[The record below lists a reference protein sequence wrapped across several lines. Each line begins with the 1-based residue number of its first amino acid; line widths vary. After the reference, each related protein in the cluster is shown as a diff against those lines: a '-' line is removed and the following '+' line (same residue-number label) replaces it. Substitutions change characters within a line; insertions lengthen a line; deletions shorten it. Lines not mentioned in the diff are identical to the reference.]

1 MLRAV
6 RRITA
11 PLGLALVLALAFQGP
26 ALAAT
31 VNVSILDFAFS
42 PASAIA
48 KQGDMV
54 LWTNNGNAPHTT
66 TSDGCAG
73 TATTGVG
80 LWCSRVLNDNDTF
93 PQVFSTA
100 AKYPY
105 FCDVHPAMQ
114 GTVQV
119 NMKANPKSGGVGTT
133 FTIIW
138 AKGSIPTGFNA
149 DIQIKRPGSTQF
161 VDWMVN
167 KTGTM
172 VSAQFQPDT
181 GTGIYQ
187 FRSRLQKGTGGASD
201 YSKVTKI
208 TVS

>member
-1 MLRAV
+1 MLRAI
-6 RRITA
+6 RRISV
-11 PLGLALVLALAFQGP
+11 PFGLALVGSLAFQGP

-31 VNVSILDFAFS
+31 VNVSIVDFGFNPGA
-42 PASAIA
+42 AKA

-54 LWTNNGNAPHTT
+54 LWTNTGNAPHTT
-66 TSDGCAG
+66 TSDGCPG
-73 TATTGVG
+73 TGTTGVA
-80 LWCSRVLNDNDTF
+80 LWCSPTLNDNDTF
-93 PQVFSTA
+93 SQAFSTA

-105 FCDVHPAMQ
+105 FCDIHGSMQ
-114 GTVQV
+114 GSVQV
-119 NMKANPKSGGVGTT
+119 NMKANPKSGGVGTN
-133 FTIIW
+133 FNIIW
-138 AKGSIPTGFNA
+138 AKGTIPTGFNA
-149 DIQIKRPGSTQF
+149 DIQIKRPGSPQF

-172 VSAQFQPDT
+172 VSAQFQPDS

-201 YSKVTKI
+201 FSKATKI

>member
-1 MLRAV
+1 M
-6 RRITA
+6 
-11 PLGLALVLALAFQGP
+11 
-26 ALAAT
+26 
-31 VNVSILDFAFS
+31 NVSILDFAFS

-66 TSDGCAG
+66 TSEGYPG
-73 TATTGVG
+73 TGTTGVA
-80 LWCSRVLNDNDTF
+80 LWCSPTLNDNDTF
-93 PQVFSTA
+93 SQAFSTA

-105 FCDVHPAMQ
+105 FCAVHPSMV

-119 NMKANPKSGGVGTT
+119 NMKANPKNGGVGTA
-133 FTIIW
+133 FNIIW
-138 AKGSIPTGFNA
+138 AKGSIPSTFNA
-149 DIQIKRPGSTQF
+149 DIQIKRPSSTQF
-161 VDWMVN
+161 VDWMIN
-167 KTGTM
+167 KTGNM
-172 VSAQFQPDT
+172 VSAQFLPDD
-181 GTGIYQ
+181 GPGVYQ

>member
-6 RRITA
+6 RRIVA
-11 PLGLALVLALAFQGP
+11 PFGLALVLALAFQGP

-31 VNVSILDFAFS
+31 VNVSIVDFAFN
-42 PASAIA
+42 PTTVKP

-66 TSDGCAG
+66 TSDGCSG
-73 TATTGVG
+73 TGTVGVA
-80 LWCSRVLNDNDTF
+80 LWCSPTLNDNDTF
-93 PQVFSTA
+93 SLAFSTA

-105 FCDVHPAMQ
+105 FCNIHPSMQ

-119 NMKANPKSGGVGTT
+119 NMKANPKSGGVGTN
-133 FTIIW
+133 FSIIW

-161 VDWMVN
+161 VDWMID

-172 VSAQFQPDT
+172 VSAQFQPDS
-181 GTGIYQ
+181 GTGVYQ

-208 TVS
+208 TVA